1 MKYGAGLLRE
11 TDLAAPVPATKGEG
25 IVGGAPFESARRVT
39 ATTSKVATIVITAV
53 LFTAAKGLTGYIP
66 SPWGVG
72 QLYIA
77 SFVPLFFAVVSDTL
91 SVAIGAAMG
100 SFIGDMLFLLPIGA
114 TNPPL
119 ALAAGVPANFVATLL
134 FGWAVKRYRSWPS
147 FITATVAFLTLGNLM
162 AAGLVASA
170 GPLVFS
176 PLSGLTTLQG
186 KGLLTLGLTVF
197 WDTTSIPAVII
208 IVPVLMRAVRPVSA
222 RSTIITDY
230 PSWSSPEA
238 RRIAPVSVLYAV
250 LFLVL
255 GAVFF
260 LAPWGGS
267 VTDITPIKTTI
278 FAVAAILL
286 IVGPLAGRLAGSRPP
301 VVRAVS

>member
-1 MKYGAGLLRE
+1 M
-11 TDLAAPVPATKGEG
+11 AAP
-25 IVGGAPFESARRVT
+25 APPTREDGLPSRTPLGSAPHVNT
-39 ATTSKVATIVITAV
+39 TTSKVVTIVITAV
-53 LFTAAKGLTGYIP
+53 LFTAAKGITGYIP

-91 SVAIGAAMG
+91 SVAVGAAMG

-134 FGWAVKRYRSWPS
+134 FGWAVKRYRTWPS
-147 FITATVAFLTLGNLM
+147 FITATVVFLTIGNLM
-162 AAGLVASA
+162 AGGLVALA

-176 PLSGLTTLQG
+176 PLSGLTTPLG
-186 KGLLTLGLTVF
+186 KAFVALGLTVF

-208 IVPVLMRAVRPVSA
+208 VVPILMRAVKPVSA

-230 PSWSSPEA
+230 PSWSSSEA
-238 RRIAPVSVLYAV
+238 RRIAPVSILYAI

-260 LAPWGGS
+260 LSPWSGS

-278 FAVAAILL
+278 FIVAAILL
-286 IVGPLAGRLAGSRPP
+286 IAGPLAGRLAGSRPQAVRP
-301 VVRAVS
+301 VS

>member
-1 MKYGAGLLRE
+1 MVASASTAR
-11 TDLAAPVPATKGEG
+11 TDAAINGEPPG
-25 IVGGAPFESARRVT
+25 VAPRMTT
-39 ATTSKVATIVITAV
+39 ATSKVVTIVITAV
-53 LFTAAKGLTGYIP
+53 LFTAAKGITGYIP

-72 QLYIA
+72 QLYLA

-134 FGWAVKRYRSWPS
+134 FGWAVKKYRSWPS
-147 FITATVAFLTLGNLM
+147 FITATVGFLTLGNLI
-162 AAGLVASA
+162 AAGLVAVA
-170 GPLVFS
+170 GPLLFA
-176 PLSGLTTLQG
+176 PLSFLTTAQAQG
-186 KGLLTLGLTVF
+186 YLTLGLTVF

-208 IVPVLMRAVRPVSA
+208 IVPILIRAVRPISA

-230 PSWSSPEA
+230 PTWSSFEP
-238 RRIAPVSVLYAV
+238 RRIAPVSILYAA
-250 LFLVL
+250 LFLALAV
-255 GAVFF
+255 VFF
-260 LAPWGGS
+260 FAPWGGS

-278 FAVAAILL
+278 FAVAAVLL
-286 IVGPLAGRLAGSRPP
+286 IVGPLAGYLAGSRRPSIT
-301 VVRAVS
+301 RAA

>member
-1 MKYGAGLLRE
+1 M
-11 TDLAAPVPATKGEG
+11 
-25 IVGGAPFESARRVT
+25 
-39 ATTSKVATIVITAV
+39 TAV

-72 QLYIA
+72 QLYLA
-77 SFVPLFFAVVSDTL
+77 SFVPLFFAVVSDTF
-91 SVAIGAAMG
+91 SVAVGAAMG

-134 FGWAVKRYRSWPS
+134 FGWAVKKYRSWPS
-147 FITATVAFLTLGNLM
+147 FVTATVGFLTLGNLM
-162 AAGLVASA
+162 AAGLVAVA
-170 GPLVFS
+170 GPLLFA
-176 PLSGLTTLQG
+176 PLATLTTPLAR
-186 KGLLTLGLTVF
+186 GLLTLGLTVF

-208 IVPVLMRAVRPVSA
+208 IVPILIRAVRPISA
-222 RSTIITDY
+222 RSNIITNY
-230 PSWSSPEA
+230 PTWSSFEP

-255 GAVFF
+255 AAVFF

-267 VTDITPIKTTI
+267 ITDITPIKTTI
-278 FAVAAILL
+278 FAAAVILL
-286 IVGPLAGRLAGSRPP
+286 IVGPLAGYLAGSRASG
-301 VVRAVS
+301 VAKAV